1 MSKSKEMKST
11 TQIVGLLL
19 CIVLIQTAFAAG
31 NATEDNIMTGNATN
45 ENTTIGN
52 ATNENATNE
61 NATNENTTT
70 GNATVNSI
78 NPSDYSTYLLAGG
91 STQFTVS
98 FTNGGNETLTLT
110 PKVVTTPN
118 SQNNINASWITISP
132 TNATVAS
139 SSVQNF
145 NIEINVPSDA
155 ESGYYQ
161 GAIAFTDDL
170 VPNSTQYVNSMQLGI
185 SVQAQPKIELQAT
198 SLSDTLEVGKE
209 YDYQIQVKNIAA
221 SDITIDPKLNN
232 YNYNP
237 GYSQAFDDDAIEISA
252 PSTIK
257 VGEVANMTIR
267 VHVPENA
274 TGYYNENIDMN
285 VDGKANDGTNPQI
298 NLYFTVWQQPTVPYV
313 KIFSTTTNAP
323 IMIEVSTDNYDYAMG
338 LRTSPKDKDPSFDL
352 GLIHNS
358 VPVNVTFVKSLDSG
372 NVGVGSSYPVWAMK
386 DGNIYQSSGDHYVET
401 YTVPGAP
408 GNWELTILPKNTA
421 NFGYSITV
429 GDTNPIIKGNTKTDN
444 IAGNATADNTTPD
457 NTTADTAA
465 GNTTADNTTVDNTT
479 VASAE
484 QITKIGTGHDPTI
497 SGNMVTWCDDSGSI
511 HVYNLTA
518 QNDTTISS
526 SNSSHPAI
534 YGNTIVWHDESSGTP
549 RLTVY
554 DIPSGNRSYITQDV
568 DQYSIPHIYGNIIV
582 WSANYNDSY
591 HSYNVYMRDMS
602 TSKQTQIAI
611 GNSPDIYETKVVYA
625 SSVEVPESDYQ
636 GIRMYDICTKKAITI
651 CSQGDANAPHIY
663 GNKIIWSDYYTRLG
677 FIRMYDISTKK
688 TIDVTSDNTY
698 SGDPDSPDAG
708 DDTGLCSS
716 IYGDKIVYAK
726 CGNDQFGNTGV
737 YMYSIATGQST
748 PVFNY
753 PKGVCTTP
761 NIYCSTVAWGLDN
774 SYGNNPVND
783 NGIYV
788 CDLGSKP
795 VASFTAKNVSGTHR

>member
-237 GYSQAFDDDAIEISA
+237 GYSQAFDNDAIEISA

-274 TGYYNENIDMN
+274 TGYYNGNIDMN

-298 NLYFTVWQQPTVPYV
+298 SLYFNVWQPPTVPYV
-313 KIFSTTTNAP
+313 KTFSTTTKAP
-323 IMIEVSTDNYDYAMG
+323 ITVEVSTDKYDSSMG
-338 LRTSPKDKDPSFDL
+338 LRTSLKNEDPSFDL
-352 GLIHNS
+352 GLTHNS
-358 VPVNVTFVKSLDSG
+358 IPVNMTFVKSVDSG
-372 NVGVGSSYPVWAMK
+372 NVGVGSSYPKWAT
-386 DGNIYQSSGDHYVET
+386 DNGNIYQNYGDHYVET
-401 YTVPGAP
+401 YTVPGAI
-408 GNWELTILPKNTA
+408 GHWELSILPKNTA

-429 GDTNPIIKGNTKTDN
+429 GDTNPTIT
-444 IAGNATADNTTPD
+444 DNTTVG
-457 NTTADTAA
+457 NQTGNITTDDTTIGNQT
-465 GNTTADNTTVDNTT
+465 GNTTAGNVTNEI
-479 VASAE
+479 VADFSAC
-484 QITKIGTGHDPTI
+484 PTC
-497 SGNMVTWCDDSGSI
+497 GEKPLQVTF
-511 HVYNLTA
+511 T
-518 QNDTTISS
+518 
-526 SNSSHPAI
+526 
-534 YGNTIVWHDESSGTP
+534 
-549 RLTVY
+549 
-554 DIPSGNRSYITQDV
+554 
-568 DQYSIPHIYGNIIV
+568 
-582 WSANYNDSY
+582 
-591 HSYNVYMRDMS
+591 DMS
-602 TSKQTQIAI
+602 TGSP
-611 GNSPDIYETKVVYA
+611 NSWEWCFGDGT
-625 SSVEVPESDYQ
+625 SSLAQNPVHTYCKAGKYTVSLIVKNATDC
-636 GIRMYDICTKKAITI
+636 DTKAI
-651 CSQGDANAPHIY
+651 C
-663 GNKIIWSDYYTRLG
+663 
-677 FIRMYDISTKK
+677 
-688 TIDVTSDNTY
+688 
-698 SGDPDSPDAG
+698 
-708 DDTGLCSS
+708 
-716 IYGDKIVYAK
+716 
-726 CGNDQFGNTGV
+726 
-737 YMYSIATGQST
+737 
-748 PVFNY
+748 NY
-753 PKGVCTTP
+753 
-761 NIYCSTVAWGLDN
+761 ITVEE
-774 SYGNNPVND
+774 
-783 NGIYV
+783 
-788 CDLGSKP
+788 
-795 VASFTAKNVSGTHR
+795 